1 MSNILVTGATGY
13 IGGRLVPRLLE
24 EGEEVRCL
32 VRQRFQAERKA
43 WAAQVEIVEGDVLEP
58 ETLPAVLKGVETAYY
73 LIHSMA
79 SSKDGFEDR
88 DKRAATNFAEAARAA
103 GVKHIIYLGGL
114 GNPDK
119 TMSRHLRSRQETG
132 ACLAFAGVPVTE
144 FRAAIIVGSGSISF
158 EMIRYL
164 TERVPVMVTPKWVD
178 TKVQPIAIRDVLAY
192 LLIAQRRT
200 PQGHEI
206 VEIGGPE
213 VLTYRDLMIT
223 YADVRGLRRTM
234 IPVPVLSPKLSSYWV
249 NLVTPIPGSI
259 ATPLVEGLTSEVVVR
274 HPKAALAYAVE
285 PIPYREA
292 VELAL
297 NRARQGAV
305 ETLWSESFYEST
317 AQGEPETL
325 TDAEG
330 LLFDKRVA
338 RFRVSPENAFKA
350 VERIGGE
357 EGWYTLDW
365 LWELR
370 GLIDRLFGG
379 IGMRRGRRDPEELV
393 AGDVLDFWRV
403 ESVEP
408 NKHLQLH
415 AEMKLPG
422 QGWLRFDIEPCGD
435 GSTEIKQV
443 AFYEPKGLF
452 GYLYWWAVY
461 PFHLVI
467 FPRMLQKIGEHALV
481 LEQEKTAKRPAP
493 AASG

>member
-1 MSNILVTGATGY
+1 M
-13 IGGRLVPRLLE
+13 PRLLE
-24 EGEEVRCL
+24 EGADVRCL
-32 VRQRFQAERKA
+32 VRQRFQAERKP
-43 WAAQVEIVEGDVLEP
+43 WAGRVDIVEGDVLEP
-58 ETLPAVLKGVETAYY
+58 ETLPAVLEGVDTAYY

-79 SSKDGFEDR
+79 SSKEGFEDR
-88 DKRAATNFAEAARAA
+88 DKKAATNFAEAAKKA
-103 GVKHIIYLGGL
+103 GVRHIVYLGGL
-114 GNPDK
+114 GDPDK

-132 ACLAFAGVPVTE
+132 ACLASTGVPVTE

-164 TERVPVMVTPKWVD
+164 TERVPIMVTPRWVD

-192 LLIAQRRT
+192 LLEARRRQ

-206 VEIGGPE
+206 VEVGGPE
-213 VLTYRDLMIT
+213 VLTYRNLMMT
-223 YADVRGLRRTM
+223 YADVRGLKRTM

-274 HPKAALAYAVE
+274 HPEAARAYGVT
-285 PIPYREA
+285 PVPYREA

-297 NRARQGAV
+297 DRARQGAV
-305 ETLWSESFYEST
+305 ETLWSESFYEPDA
-317 AQGEPETL
+317 AQGAPETL

-338 RFRVSPENAFKA
+338 RFRVSPETAFKA

-370 GLIDRLFGG
+370 GLIDRVFGG

-422 QGWLRFDIEPCGD
+422 QGWLRFDIEPCAD
-435 GSTEIKQV
+435 GSTEIKQA

-452 GYLYWWAVY
+452 GYLYWWAMY

-467 FPRMLQKIGEHALV
+467 FPRMLQKIGEHAV
-481 LEQEKTAKRPAP
+481 ALEHENARGVPVG
-493 AASG
+493 SGL